1 MNKTIISI
9 AALTA
14 GSLLI
19 AHAWAVKKSL
29 GLLVG
34 SLKAHEKLTKNI
46 VKVIDIKVE
55 EESK

>member
-19 AHAWAVKKSL
+19 AHAWVVKQSL
-29 GLLVG
+29 NILVG
-34 SLKAHEKLTKNI
+34 SLKAHEKLTK
-46 VKVIDIKVE
+46 KLFK
-55 EESK
+55 